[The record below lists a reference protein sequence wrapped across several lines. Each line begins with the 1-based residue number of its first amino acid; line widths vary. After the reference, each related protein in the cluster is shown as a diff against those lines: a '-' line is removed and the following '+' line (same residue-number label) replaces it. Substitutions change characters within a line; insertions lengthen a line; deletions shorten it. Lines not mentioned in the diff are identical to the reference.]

1 LNQGTFLVGNAPVAL
16 AFDGV
21 SMWIT
26 NAGDNTVTRLRSTD
40 GVNMGTFPTGR
51 VPIGIAFDGTNMWVT
66 NNADTNGTVSKL

>member
-1 LNQGTFLVGNAPVAL
+1 
-16 AFDGV
+16 
-21 SMWIT
+21 MWIT